1 MVIGDETVGE
11 FGRDTNSGR
20 LVGRL
25 HARRASLDS
34 VAVARVRVAPATRDG
49 RLEFVVTAHNSA
61 ATVEACVRSLLALRR
76 TWRVTVVNDA
86 SRDET
91 GTVLARIDDPRVR
104 VMTVGYRSRAK
115 ASNTGFRQAEAE
127 YVCSVD
133 ADVRYM
139 EDRFDDLLPLLDRF
153 PLLML
158 TNDPADA
165 QACEV
170 RLGAGFMAP
179 RNSFVF
185 SRRQL
190 PELAFA
196 EVYPKTGGEDTDLAL
211 RLLKAGVA
219 LGAVYGGYM
228 HARVEGRMGLRRR
241 VHFHLWNVITYL
253 RHLEVPMCRER
264 LTEIARHPLRRL
276 AASLR
281 QEYGRGRAES

>member
-1 MVIGDETVGE
+1 MAAAQA
-11 FGRDTNSGR
+11 
-20 LVGRL
+20 
-25 HARRASLDS
+25 HARPAVLD
-34 VAVARVRVAPATRDG
+34 G
-49 RLEFVVTAHNSA
+49 QLEFVVTAHNSA

-76 TWRVTVVNDA
+76 AWRVTVVNDA

-91 GTVLARIDDPRVR
+91 ETVLARIDDSRVR
-104 VMTVGYRSRAK
+104 VITVGYRSRAK
-115 ASNTGFRQAEAE
+115 ASNMGFRQAEAE

-133 ADVRYM
+133 ADVRYV

-153 PLLML
+153 LLLML
-158 TNDPADA
+158 TDDPADV
-165 QACEV
+165 QAREV
-170 RLGAGFMAP
+170 RLGADFMAP

-211 RLLKAGVA
+211 RLLKAEVA
-219 LGAVYGGYM
+219 LAAVYGGYV
-228 HARVEGRMGLRRR
+228 HARVGGRMGLRRR
-241 VHFHLWNVITYL
+241 AHFHLWNVITYL
-253 RHLEVPMCRER
+253 RHLDVPMCRER
-264 LTEIARHPLRRL
+264 LTGIARHPLRRL